1 MSHTQAYITAL
12 QKEQGTG
19 VAIEHAYR
27 PALKNY
33 LEALLPNVIAIN
45 DPKRQKC
52 GAPDY
57 IVRKGELDVGY
68 IEAKDINVSLDK
80 TEKTDQMKRY
90 LESLDNLILTDYLEF
105 RFYRNGQKVDTVRIA
120 ELGAFFQM
128 DAPKIKPFP
137 ENFEKLE
144 TLLADFIG
152 FQGQTIKSPKQ
163 LAEMMARKAKLMRDV
178 FAEALKQDDDD
189 NTLRDQWKAFQQILI
204 HDMDEA
210 QFADVYA
217 QTITYGLFT
226 ARLHDKTLENFSREE
241 ARGLIP
247 RSNPFVRQLFDYVCG
262 ANLDDRVVWIVDA
275 LCEVYRAADVS
286 SILKSFGRATGRND
300 PIVHFYEDFLGAYDS
315 KLRKARGVW
324 YTPEPVVNFIVRA
337 VDEVLKTHFKLPDG
351 LADTSKV
358 TIEVDGQGKK
368 AKQRLEVHRVQLLD
382 VAAGTGTFTA
392 EAIKQVYSRF
402 AGQEGM
408 WSSYV
413 EEHLLPR
420 LHGFEILMASYAM
433 CHLKID
439 LLLQETG
446 YKPKNPQ
453 NPPRLGVYLT
463 NALEEYHPDTGT
475 LLAFAGY
482 LANEARL
489 ANEIKRDTP
498 IMVAYGNP
506 PYSGVSSNNGKWIT
520 DKIED
525 YKYVDGVHFG
535 ERKHW
540 LQDDYVK
547 FIRLAEHYVEKN
559 GHGVLAYI
567 TNHGYLDN
575 PTFRGMRWHLLN
587 TFDDIYVLDL
597 HGSSKKK
604 EVAPDGSPDKNVFDI
619 QAGVAIIIAV
629 KHSQRKEKLA
639 RVHFADVWGSRASK
653 YNYLWDT
660 TLRDV
665 AFAQVEYTAPN
676 YFFSVKDEAGR
687 AEYETGF
694 SVSAM
699 FPLNVTGIVTM
710 GDGFIV
716 QETRQKVLDNLDFF
730 MKNEVA
736 EPELTSKFDLGK
748 NYAKWIIENKNKIA
762 INSDRAT
769 SIDYRPFDTRW
780 TYFDNKFLWRWREEV
795 IRHMLPQHN
804 VGLICPKQAIE
815 EAGGFITK
823 NIIAHKTMSA
833 YNINYL
839 FPLYLYPDASAAQ
852 SDLLYSPLAGES
864 GSATR
869 DTVGGK
875 SAGRN
880 PPTASAT
887 ASATPPQGGST
898 PLRRKPN
905 LDDKIVAAIAK
916 KLKLPFV
923 PDHDPEYLSHWERSA
938 SDSETGEGNQHLQP
952 SPQPSP
958 KGRGSFNPLDLLDY
972 IYAVLHSPK
981 YRSTYKEFL
990 KIDFPRIPYPADAA
1004 TFWQLVALGGEL
1016 RALHLLEHPL
1026 LSKPITTYPIGGDNI
1041 VEKPVY
1047 AEGKVHINQA
1057 QYFGGVPEVA
1067 WNFYIG
1073 GYQPAQKWLKDRKGR
1088 TLSLDDLRHY
1098 AKIIIALTET
1108 DRLMKEIDAVWKV

>member
-1 MSHTQAYITAL
+1 MNHTASYITEL
-12 QKEQGTG
+12 QKKQATG

-27 PALKNY
+27 PALQYY
-33 LEALLPNVIAIN
+33 LEGLLPNIQAIN

-90 LESLDNLILTDYLEF
+90 LESLDNLILTDYMEF
-105 RFYRNGQKVDTVRIA
+105 RFYRDGKKVDTVRIG
-120 ELGAFFQM
+120 ELGPWFQT
-128 DAPKIKPFP
+128 DAPTIKPLP
-137 ENFEKLE
+137 ENYDKLE

-178 FAEALKQDDDD
+178 FAKAVAVDDED
-189 NTLRDQWKAFQQILI
+189 NTLREQWKAFKEILI

-226 ARLHDKTLENFSREE
+226 ARLHDKTLDTFSREE

-275 LCEVYRAADVS
+275 LCEVYRAADIH
-286 SILKSFGRATGRND
+286 SILHSFGKATGRND

-315 KLRKARGVW
+315 TLRKARGVW

-358 TIEVDGQGKK
+358 TIEVDDHHITKK
-368 AKQRLEVHRVQLLD
+368 GAAKKKIDVHRVQLLD

-463 NALEEYHPDTGT
+463 NALEEHHPDVGT
-475 LLAFAGY
+475 LFASWLAKE
-482 LANEARL
+482 ANEASR
-489 ANEIKRDTP
+489 IKKDIP

-506 PYSGVSSNNGKWIT
+506 PYSVSSQNKGEWIQSLIT
-520 DKIED
+520 E
-525 YKYVDGVHFG
+525 YKKGLNEKKLNLD
-535 ERKHW
+535 
-540 LQDDYVK
+540 DDYIK
-547 FIRLAEHYVEKN
+547 FIRFAEHHIAKTGSGIV
-559 GHGVLAYI
+559 AMI
-567 TNHGYLDN
+567 TNNSFLDGV
-575 PTFRGMRWHLLN
+575 THRQMRKHLLE
-587 TFDDIYVLDL
+587 TFDHIYILDL
-597 HGSSKKK
+597 HGSAKKK

-619 QAGVAIIIAV
+619 MQGVAISIMVKDGSRKGNLAEV
-629 KHSQRKEKLA
+629 KHADLFGNRTEKYEALWEGSLMKGFDVLEYTEPYRFFVPKSDESRKSYEHGFSLNDLCAIKSIGVESKKDPVCIQFSSNSIESVLDDVRKLSLNE
-639 RVHFADVWGSRASK
+639 FDSK
-653 YNYLWDT
+653 YG
-660 TLRDV
+660 
-665 AFAQVEYTAPN
+665 E
-676 YFFSVKDEAGR
+676 SSEK
-687 AEYETGF
+687 
-694 SVSAM
+694 SAW
-699 FPLNVTGIVTM
+699 
-710 GDGFIV
+710 
-716 QETRQKVLDNLDFF
+716 
-730 MKNEVA
+730 
-736 EPELTSKFDLGK
+736 KFDAARREIVSGQFHK
-748 NYAKWIIENKNKIA
+748 CTI
-762 INSDRAT
+762 S
-769 SIDYRPFDTRW
+769 YRPFDNRFTAL
-780 TYFDNKFLWRWREEV
+780 TTKS
-795 IRHMLPQHN
+795 
-804 VGLICPKQAIE
+804 
-815 EAGGFITK
+815 GGFLGRPRFEVMSHFLRTNYGLCFVRINRDYNPTFFITNQVTDK
-823 NIIAHKTMSA
+823 SILSSLDNS
-833 YNINYL
+833 
-839 FPLYLYPDASAAQ
+839 FVSPLYLYPDTSDAQ
-852 SDLLYSPLAGES
+852 TDLVT
-864 GSATR
+864 AT
-869 DTVGGK
+869 TTK
-875 SAGRN
+875 
-880 PPTASAT
+880 
-887 ASATPPQGGST
+887 
-898 PLRRKPN
+898 RKPN
-905 LDDKIVAAIAK
+905 LDEKIVAAIAK

-923 PDHDPEYLSHWERSA
+923 PDHEDKAADDHSRFS
-938 SDSETGEGNQHLQP
+938 
-952 SPQPSP
+952 
-958 KGRGSFNPLDLLDY
+958 PLDLLDY
-972 IYAVLHSPK
+972 IYAVLHSPS

-990 KIDFPRIPYPADAA
+990 KIDFPRIPYPADAT
-1004 TFWQLVALGGEL
+1004 TFWQLAALGGEL
-1016 RALHLLEHPL
+1016 RALHLLEHPAL
-1026 LSKPITTYPIGGDNI
+1026 AKPITTYPVGGDNV
-1041 VEKPVY
+1041 VEKPTY
-1047 AEGKVHINQA
+1047 ADGKVHINKD
-1057 QYFGGVPEVA
+1057 QYFGNVPEVA
-1067 WNFYIG
+1067 WNFFIG

-1108 DRLMKEIDAVWKV
+1108 DRLMKAIDGVWKV

>member
-1 MSHTQAYITAL
+1 MSQTDAYIKAL
-12 QKEQGTG
+12 HKEYASGI
-19 VAIEHAYR
+19 AIEHAYR
-27 PALKNY
+27 PALKSY
-33 LEALLPNVIAIN
+33 IEGIAKNIHAVN

-57 IVRKGELDVGY
+57 IVRKGEIDVGY
-68 IEAKDINVSLDK
+68 IEAKDINVGLDK
-80 TEKTDQMKRY
+80 TEKSEQMKRY

-105 RFYRNGQKVDTVRIA
+105 RFYRNGKKIETIRIGEVDD
-120 ELGAFFQM
+120 FFTIEK
-128 DAPKIKPFP
+128 PKIKAFP

-144 TLLADFIG
+144 TLLADFLG
-152 FQGQTIKSPKQ
+152 FQGQTIKSAKN

-178 FAEALKQDDDD
+178 FDKAVREQDGN
-189 NTLRDQWKAFQQILI
+189 NTLHEQWVAFKQILI

-226 ARLHDKTLENFSREE
+226 ARLHDKTLDTFSREE

-275 LCEVYRAADVS
+275 LCEVYRAANVHD
-286 SILKSFGRATGRND
+286 ILKDFGKTTGRND
-300 PIVHFYEDFLGAYDS
+300 PIVHFYETFLGEYDS

-358 TIEVDGQGKK
+358 TIEVDDQHITKK
-368 AKQRLEVHRVQLLD
+368 GATKRKETVHRVQLLD

-392 EAIKQVYSRF
+392 EAIKQIYEHFR
-402 AGQEGM
+402 GQEGM

-446 YKPKNPQ
+446 YKPKSAS

-463 NALEEYHPDTGT
+463 NALEEHHPDVGT
-475 LLAFAGY
+475 LFASWLARE
-482 LANEARL
+482 ANEASR
-489 ANEIKRDTP
+489 IKKDIP

-506 PYSGVSSNNGKWIT
+506 PYSGISSNKGKWIT
-520 DKIED
+520 EKIED

-587 TFDDIYVLDL
+587 TFDDIYILDL
-597 HGSSKKK
+597 HGNSNKK

-619 QAGVAIIIAV
+619 QQGVAIIIAV
-629 KHSQRKEKLA
+629 KHGKRKEKLA
-639 RVHFADVWGSRASK
+639 LVHFSEVWGDRDSK
-653 YNYLWDT
+653 YNYLWQASIPKIDFT
-660 TLRDV
+660 EIR
-665 AFAQVEYTAPN
+665 YNAPN
-676 YFFSVKDEAGR
+676 FFFCSMN
-687 AEYETGF
+687 ETGREDYERGF
-694 SVSAM
+694 AINRLMVT
-699 FPLNVTGIVTM
+699 NVTGIVTARDALVIGHSVDELVNRIEHFANQSTDDATIRNHYFGNKKTDKADKYEV
-710 GDGFIV
+710 GDSRGWKLPAA
-716 QETRQKVLDNLDFF
+716 RK
-730 MKNEVA
+730 A
-736 EPELTSKFDLGK
+736 
-748 NYAKWIIENKNKIA
+748 IA
-762 INSDRAT
+762 NNHHEALVKPISH
-769 SIDYRPFDTRW
+769 RPFDTRQIYYSPDMVDW
-780 TYFDNKFLWRWREEV
+780 GREEV
-795 IRHMLPQHN
+795 MRHMIGGHN
-804 VGLICPKQAIE
+804 LGLICPKQALE
-815 EAGGFITK
+815 EPGGFVT
-823 NIIAHKTMSA
+823 NNVIAHKTMSA

-839 FPLYLYPDASAAQ
+839 FPLYLYPDTSEAQTDLVTVTSA
-852 SDLLYSPLAGES
+852 
-864 GSATR
+864 
-869 DTVGGK
+869 K
-875 SAGRN
+875 
-880 PPTASAT
+880 
-887 ASATPPQGGST
+887 
-898 PLRRKPN
+898 RKPN
-905 LDDKIVAAIAK
+905 LDDKIVAEIGK

-923 PDHDPEYLSHWERSA
+923 PDHEDKKADDHSRFS
-938 SDSETGEGNQHLQP
+938 
-952 SPQPSP
+952 
-958 KGRGSFNPLDLLDY
+958 PLDLLDY
-972 IYAVLHSPK
+972 IYAVLHSPS
-981 YRSTYKEFL
+981 YRHTYKEFL
-990 KIDFPRIPYPADAA
+990 KIDFPRIPHPADAK

-1016 RALHLLEHPL
+1016 RALHLLEHPAL
-1026 LSKPITTYPIGGDNI
+1026 AEPITTYPASGDNM
-1041 VEKPVY
+1041 VEKFTF
-1047 AEGKVHINQA
+1047 AAGKVHINKD

-1067 WNFYIG
+1067 WNFFIG

-1108 DRLMKEIDAVWKV
+1108 DKLMKAIDEVWKP

>member
-1 MSHTQAYITAL
+1 MAKLTADYITSLERENA
-12 QKEQGTG
+12 TR
-19 VAIEHAYR
+19 VAVEHAYR
-27 PALKNY
+27 PALKHY
-33 LEALLPNVIAIN
+33 LEALLPEIIAIN

-57 IVRKGELDVGY
+57 IVRKGEIDVGY
-68 IEAKDINVSLDK
+68 IEAKDINAGLDK

-105 RFYRNGQKVDTVRIA
+105 RFYRDGKKVDSVRIA

-128 DAPKIKPFP
+128 DRPKIKAFP

-163 LAEMMARKAKLMRDV
+163 LAEMMARKATLMRDV
-178 FAEALKQDDDD
+178 FARAIEEDHEN
-189 NTLRDQWKAFQQILI
+189 NTLREQWEAFKRILI

-226 ARLHDKTLENFSREE
+226 ARLHDKTLDTFSREE

-275 LCEVYRAADVS
+275 LCEVYRAADVH
-286 SILKSFGRATGRND
+286 SILKSFGKATGRND

-337 VDEVLKTHFKLPDG
+337 VDEVLKSHFNLQDG
-351 LADTSKV
+351 LANTSKV
-358 TIEVDGQGKK
+358 EIEVDDHRITKK
-368 AKQRLEVHRVQLLD
+368 GVAKRKEQVHRVQLLD

-392 EAIKQVYSRF
+392 EAIKQIYSRF
-402 AGQEGM
+402 TGQEGM

-446 YKPKNPQ
+446 YKPKNPT

-463 NALEEYHPDTGT
+463 NSLEEYHPDVGT
-475 LLAFAGY
+475 LFAGW
-482 LANEARL
+482 LAREANEASR
-489 ANEIKRDTP
+489 IKKDIP

-525 YKYVDGVHFG
+525 YKYVAGVHFG

-547 FIRLAEHYVEKN
+547 FIRLAESYIEKN
-559 GHGVLAYI
+559 GNGVLAYI

-597 HGSSKKK
+597 HGNAKKK

-619 QAGVAIIIAV
+619 QQGVAIIIAV
-629 KHSQRKEKLA
+629 KHGKRKEKLA
-639 RVHFADVWGSRASK
+639 NINFCEIWGDRLAK
-653 YNYLWDT
+653 YELLWENS
-660 TLRDV
+660 LSSLQWSV
-665 AFAQVEYTAPN
+665 LKNNSPY
-676 YFFSVKDEAGR
+676 YFFSPQDSRGQLK
-687 AEYETGF
+687 YEEGF
-694 SVSAM
+694 MLSKLM
-699 FPLNVTGIVTM
+699 QQNVAGIVTARDSLVIASNKADLIKRM
-710 GDGFIV
+710 EHFSDPAADDRSIRHHYFGNKKDGKYEAGDSRSWKLPAARKAICSNNHADHI
-716 QETRQKVLDNLDFF
+716 RL
-730 MKNEVA
+730 
-736 EPELTSKFDLGK
+736 
-748 NYAKWIIENKNKIA
+748 IA
-762 INSDRAT
+762 
-769 SIDYRPFDTRW
+769 YRPFDTRYVYYTPHMVDW
-780 TYFDNKFLWRWREEV
+780 GREKFMRHFLEREN
-795 IRHMLPQHN
+795 I
-804 VGLICPKQAIE
+804 GLILAKRKE
-815 EAGGFITK
+815 TGGEWDLVSISRG
-823 NIIAHKTMSA
+823 IATHHTLSMKEV
-833 YNINYL
+833 NYQY
-839 FPLYLYPDASAAQ
+839 PLYLYPDTTTTQ
-852 SDLLYSPLAGES
+852 IDLITTTSS
-864 GSATR
+864 
-869 DTVGGK
+869 K
-875 SAGRN
+875 
-880 PPTASAT
+880 
-887 ASATPPQGGST
+887 
-898 PLRRKPN
+898 RKPN
-905 LDDKIVAAIAK
+905 LNNKIVAAIAK

-923 PDHDPEYLSHWERSA
+923 ADHQDKKADDHSHFS
-938 SDSETGEGNQHLQP
+938 
-952 SPQPSP
+952 
-958 KGRGSFNPLDLLDY
+958 PLDLLDY
-972 IYAVLHSPK
+972 IYAALHSPT

-990 KIDFPRIPYPADAA
+990 KIDFPRVPYPTDAN

-1016 RALHLLEHPL
+1016 RGLHLLEHPVL
-1026 LSKPITTYPIGGDNI
+1026 AKPITTYPLGGDNM
-1041 VEKPVY
+1041 VEKPTY
-1047 AEGKVHINQA
+1047 ADGKVHINKD
-1057 QYFGGVPEVA
+1057 QYFGNVPEAA
-1067 WNFYIG
+1067 WNFYVG

-1088 TLSLDDLRHY
+1088 ALNFEDITHY
-1098 AKIIIALTET
+1098 QKIIIALTET
-1108 DRLMKEIDAVWKV
+1108 DRLMHEIDTFWKP